1 MSAKA
6 KKTSLGRV
14 YTNGKARRN
23 YVIEESFEAGIVL
36 KGTEVKSI
44 RNGHIQINDAFARI
58 ERGQVLLY
66 GSHIAEYS
74 FGSMNNHDPY
84 RVRQLLLKKK
94 ETIHLERAIQSGG
107 RTLVPLRLYFK
118 GALIKVEIGLGMGKK
133 LYDKRESI
141 KQKDLK
147 RDLDRERKKSRY

>member
-74 FGSMNNHDPY
+74 FGSINNHDPY

-94 ETIHLERAIQSGG
+94 ETLQLERAIQSGG
-107 RTLVPLRLYFK
+107 RTLVPLRVYFK
-118 GALIKVEIGLGMGKK
+118 GALVKVEIGLGIGKK
-133 LYDKRESI
+133 LYDKRESLKKKVELREAERSL
-141 KQKDLK
+141 KQ
-147 RDLDRERKKSRY
+147 RH

>member
-6 KKTSLGRV
+6 KKPSLGRV
-14 YTNGKARRN
+14 YTNAKARRN

-44 RNGHIQINDAFARI
+44 RNGHIQINEAFARI
-58 ERGQVLLY
+58 ERGKVLLY
-66 GSHIAEYS
+66 SSHIAEYS
-74 FGSMNNHDPY
+74 FGSINNHDPY

-94 ETIHLERAIQSGG
+94 QTLHLERAIQSGG

-118 GALIKVEIGLGMGKK
+118 GALVKVEIGLGIGKK
-133 LYDKRESI
+133 LYDKRESLKKKVELREAERSL
-141 KQKDLK
+141 KQ
-147 RDLDRERKKSRY
+147 RH